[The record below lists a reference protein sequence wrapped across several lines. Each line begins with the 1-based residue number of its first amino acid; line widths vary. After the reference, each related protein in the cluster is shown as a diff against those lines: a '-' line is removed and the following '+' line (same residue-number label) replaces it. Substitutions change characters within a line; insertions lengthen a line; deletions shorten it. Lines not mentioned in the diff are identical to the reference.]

1 MTMGRFP
8 GRMTPALPTLAALLL
23 VCGCSTLP
31 VTGRDTVPPLRT
43 YESVVKGEGARVFE
57 VYDPLE
63 GFNRGAYR
71 FNYDFDEYLYLPVV
85 RIYRFIVPDYAKA
98 RISSALDNI
107 GEFGNLTNNLL
118 QLRLKSVGITLS
130 RFVINSTVGVAGL
143 WDPATTWGL
152 KRQTEDFGL
161 TLGHYGVGNG
171 AYVVLPIG
179 GPSNARDIIGLAAD
193 SAALSLVGPIAWLN
207 EPVVSAAYGVTYAV
221 DRRYRI
227 PFRYGQT
234 GSPFEYELV
243 RMLYTIK
250 REIDVQQV
258 ESPH

>member
-1 MTMGRFP
+1 MGPFS
-8 GRMTPALPTLAALLL
+8 GRTTPALPAVAVLLL

-31 VTGRDTVPPLRT
+31 LTGPDTVAPLRT
-43 YESVVKGEGARVFE
+43 YEAVVKGDGPRVLE
-57 VYDPLE
+57 IDDPLE

-71 FNYDFDEYLYLPVV
+71 FNYYFDEYLYLPVV
-85 RIYRFIVPDYAKA
+85 RGYQFIVPDYAKA

-152 KRQTEDFGL
+152 TRQTEDFGL

-171 AYVVLPIG
+171 PYVVLPIG
-179 GPSNARDIIGLAAD
+179 GPSNARDTLGLAAD
-193 SAALSLVGPIAWLN
+193 SAALSLVGPIAWVN
-207 EPVVSAAYGVTYAV
+207 EPAVSAAYSATYAV

-227 PFRYGQT
+227 PFHYGQT

-243 RMLYTIK
+243 RLLYTIR
-250 REIDVQQV
+250 REIDVRQI
-258 ESPH
+258 EPPH